1 MFSSI
6 RFRSSSVLGH
16 GQQGTLSRPPVS
28 GLVGLVSSISVKPV
42 AEILIGIFS
51 SVKKQHKHGYIF
63 PVVTF
68 SDNLLLFQYA
78 QNVNSESATKKQE
91 SKQNYIKAWVIGG
104 FQSSANNIQT
114 ELNGLN
120 MEYIILLW
128 QSFMH
133 FEVKNFFKQNLI
145 YFH

>member
-1 MFSSI
+1 M
-6 RFRSSSVLGH
+6 
-16 GQQGTLSRPPVS
+16 
-28 GLVGLVSSISVKPV
+28 
-42 AEILIGIFS
+42 
-51 SVKKQHKHGYIF
+51 
-63 PVVTF
+63 TF

-91 SKQNYIKAWVIGG
+91 SKLNYIKAWVIGG

-133 FEVKNFFKQNLI
+133 FEVKNFFQTKFDLFSLDTSDVHNNTFNCFMVKSQNFCWENGAQFEGVI
-145 YFH
+145 